1 MHQHEIAVLDL
12 GRKHTDLWLQVW
24 ARIVVRDD
32 EFAIG
37 GIFLLR
43 QRIISAEC
51 QNVKILVK
59 AADKR
64 TVVV

>member
-1 MHQHEIAVLDL
+1 MHQHQIAVFNLC
-12 GRKHTDLWLQVW
+12 REHTDLRLQVW